1 MMGTPPG
8 SGSGEIR
15 EKGNK
20 TMDMNFDVKAKIEE
34 LAGKIQKDPALLKKF
49 QGDPIKT
56 VEGLLGVDLPDE
68 KLQPLVTGLKAKLA
82 AGGIGGKLAGLKNLL

>member
-15 EKGNK
+15 EKVNK

-82 AGGIGGKLAGLKNLL
+82 AGGIGGKLAGLKNLF

>member
-68 KLQPLVTGLKAKLA
+68 KLQPLVTGLKARLA
-82 AGGIGGKLAGLKNLL
+82 AGDIGGRLAGLKNLF